1 MAEDVMAG
9 GTYGAEKNLQSQ
21 IQQGGPIQ
29 QSEQQE
35 PQYLPPALNQID
47 AFNTVTERP
56 SEATITGADQM
67 GILKMSGKE
76 ALRAAYNA
84 YPSESILQLYN
95 SLDE

>member
-9 GTYGAEKNLQSQ
+9 GTYGKEKDLQSQ
-21 IQQGGPIQ
+21 IEQGGPIQ
-29 QSEQQE
+29 GEQE
-35 PQYLPPALNQID
+35 PQYLPPALQQQAVFDTATDN
-47 AFNTVTERP
+47 P
-56 SEATITGADQM
+56 SEPTVTGADQM

>member
-21 IQQGGPIQ
+21 IEQGGPIQ
-29 QSEQQE
+29 AEEQQQ
-35 PQYLPPALNQID
+35 PQYLPPALQSID
-47 AFNTVTERP
+47 AFNTVTDNP
-56 SEATITGADQM
+56 SEATLTGADQM